1 MFDASFWALIST
13 VSILII
19 GKTRNKM
26 NFEQMKY
33 HFRTEYSTH
42 TQLKFYFLHCFD
54 CGCVIST
61 EKNEIISSELVSLK
75 YSPNSSN
82 NNRMNFSPFQI
93 RFNFTRSL
101 FSPNKW
107 PTWVGIQLNTN
118 NTQNMRKKE
127 SLLPN
132 EMTNYSWYL
141 SIKKIERNLTVEN
154 ICDADFVSSLN
165 F

>member
-1 MFDASFWALIST
+1 
-13 VSILII
+13 
-19 GKTRNKM
+19 
-26 NFEQMKY
+26 
-33 HFRTEYSTH
+33 
-42 TQLKFYFLHCFD
+42 
-54 CGCVIST
+54 
-61 EKNEIISSELVSLK
+61 
-75 YSPNSSN
+75 
-82 NNRMNFSPFQI
+82 MNFSPFQI

>member
-1 MFDASFWALIST
+1 MSMFDASFWALIST

-42 TQLKFYFLHCFD
+42 TAQILFF
-54 CGCVIST
+54 
-61 EKNEIISSELVSLK
+61 KNEIISSELVSLK
-75 YSPNSSN
+75 HSPNSSN

>member
-26 NFEQMKY
+26 NFERMKY

-42 TQLKFYFLHCFD
+42 TAEILFFYTVLNVDVWFLQ
-54 CGCVIST
+54 T
-61 EKNEIISSELVSLK
+61 KKNEIISSELVSLK
-75 YSPNSSN
+75 YSSNLSN

-93 RFNFTRSL
+93 RFNFTSSL

-118 NTQNMRKKE
+118 NTQNMRKK
-127 SLLPN
+127 
-132 EMTNYSWYL
+132 
-141 SIKKIERNLTVEN
+141 NLFYRTKWRIIVD
-154 ICDADFVSSLN
+154 ICQ
-165 F
+165 